1 MEVFILI
8 KDIYLVDC
16 ENRPG
21 IKVDS
26 DPNTSLVF
34 YYTHNKRYKLKLAP
48 NEVLEILYHD
58 HSKDATD
65 KIIDSY
71 LGYYICKY
79 GKNVHYHVISNDK
92 GFSPVIAYW
101 TRQGY
106 AVTNMAASGCVLQ
119 LKGFNPSDR
128 DLKHIRNIYRCWQI
142 AGEENVGELADLL
155 HASLKKKLGYAHCEQ
170 LAYMLVSKGGF

>member
-1 MEVFILI
+1 MI

-21 IKVDS
+21 VKVDS

-34 YYTHNKRYKLKLAP
+34 YYTHNKKYKINLAS

-65 KIIDSY
+65 KIIDSQ

-79 GKNVHYHVISNDK
+79 GRKVHYHIISNDK
-92 GFSPVIAYW
+92 GFDPVIMYW

-106 AVTNMAASGCVLQ
+106 AVSNIAAAGCVLQ
-119 LKGFNPSDR
+119 IKGFTPTGR
-128 DLKHIRNIYRCWQI
+128 DLKHIRNIYKHWE
-142 AGEENVGELADLL
+142 GHGGSDVGELMESLYE
-155 HASLKKKLGYAHCEQ
+155 SLKSKLGYRCCEQ
-170 LAYMLVSKGGF
+170 LAYLLVSKGGF